1 MEPGNLEARVAALET
16 QVRDLDGRVRGS
28 ERDAAAARVL
38 AGAADRDVSEIRGE
52 LRDFRRA
59 TTASFSALRD
69 DMNDLRDD
77 MNARFE
83 QVNNGFTEMRG
94 RFDATAAGQQHIV
107 ELIRGL
113 IGEQRGNS

>member
-1 MEPGNLEARVAALET
+1 MEPGNLEARVAALEI

-59 TTASFSALRD
+59 TIASFNVLRE
-69 DMNDLRDD
+69 D
-77 MNARFE
+77 MNARFA
-83 QVNNGFTEMRG
+83 QVDNGFMEMRG
-94 RFDATAAGQQHIV
+94 RFDATAARQQHIV
-107 ELIRGL
+107 ELIQGL
-113 IGEQRGNS
+113 IGEQGGTS